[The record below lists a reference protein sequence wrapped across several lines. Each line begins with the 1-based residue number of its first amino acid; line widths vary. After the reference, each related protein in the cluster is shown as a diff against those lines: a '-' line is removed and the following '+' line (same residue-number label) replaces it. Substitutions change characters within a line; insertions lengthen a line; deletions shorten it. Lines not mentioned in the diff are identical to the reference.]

1 MVAVLG
7 VVLLTLPACGLNKS
21 QAHHDDDAST
31 VSADKLEMSDDEGAI
46 YALLDPEEREA
57 AEHAGIGGADA
68 TAADAEQPADG
79 AGDTAG
85 KAGLS
90 FLSVA
95 IVVGAAIAPLFL
107 F

>member
-1 MVAVLG
+1 MVAALG

-21 QAHHDDDAST
+21 QTHHDDDAST

-46 YALLDPEEREA
+46 FALLDPEEREA

-68 TAADAEQPADG
+68 TAADSDQPAD
-79 AGDTAG
+79 APGDTAA
-85 KAGLS
+85 KASLS

-95 IVVGAAIAPLFL
+95 IVVGATIAPFFL